1 MKKLTQFSLVL
12 FLLIASC
19 GYLMAQNFAP
29 WDKAPNMVNVKT
41 PVYEGNNNNPL
52 DNTGYGTDAYTSP
65 YPFISMPIPAG
76 TPWTTLYAGNGIWLA
91 GADIDETTG
100 MYYGCSYIGSLG
112 QSNLVTVD
120 LTTGVPT
127 TVAAITGISQ
137 YPVALAYNVV
147 TDTWY
152 YGETDG
158 TTSQLYTL
166 DISTGVATLVGTIF
180 SGQLIAIAID
190 CEGNAYGE
198 EMNTDQLYS
207 IDLSTGVGTAIGYMG
222 FNCTY
227 AQDADFD
234 ASTGILYLASY
245 DSNTGTAA
253 LRTCDTNTGA
263 TTVVVS
269 WPGTELTGFAI
280 DNTCEVCPV
289 GAPSNPDPPNGQTG
303 VGLTGNTLTWTNG
316 SGTTEIELW
325 FGPVGSL
332 AMVYSG
338 TPITSYALGTL
349 EYGTTYGWKV
359 KDGDGTCFT
368 SGPTWTFST
377 IPNPNLVIDTII
389 VNVGN
394 AQYWTGNTDGAT
406 KVDGEINTVYPN
418 VGWAVF
424 DVSGFPPST
433 SAVDAIQFYGYVNA
447 TNWPYWSA
455 TPMGSV
461 NPVTADAATI
471 YSMVNSGYNQGTA
484 YIYSDESSGFSV
496 GWHDYP
502 LEAGANADLLAAL
515 ANGWFAMGFIDRDF
529 SSSYYVNFDGWTQTN
544 PPYLEVIYEY
554 IIPVELTSFTAK
566 ANESQVELSWITAT
580 ETNNQGFEVQRSN
593 GGEFEPIAFVQGNG
607 TTTEVH
613 AYSYTDKDVTVGTY
627 SYRLKQVD
635 FDGTFEYSNVIEAE
649 VPAPTVFA
657 LEQNYPNP
665 FNPSTT
671 INFKLA
677 VDSKVSLKVFDVLGQ
692 EVATLL
698 NGNFV
703 AGSHTVNFNASALNS
718 GVYMYR
724 IEATGN
730 NGTNFTSVKKMILT
744 K

>member
-1 MKKLTQFSLVL
+1 MKKVTQLFLVL
-12 FLLIASC
+12 FLLFAWC

-29 WDKAPNMVNVKT
+29 YGAAPNTGNLKH
-41 PVYEGNNNNPL
+41 PVYEGTSNPL
-52 DNTGYGTDAYTSP
+52 VNTGYAQDAIGTG
-65 YPFISMPIPAG
+65 YPFVSMPIPAG
-76 TPWTTLYAGNGIWLA
+76 TPWTVLNPSNAVWLA
-91 GADIDETTG
+91 GADIDETNG
-100 MYYGCSYIGSLG
+100 NYYGCSYIGLA
-112 QSNLVTVD
+112 QSNLVQVD
-120 LTTGVPT
+120 LTTGTPT
-127 TVAAITGISQ
+127 IVAPITGISA
-137 YPVALAYNVV
+137 YPVALAYNTV
-147 TDTWY
+147 TNTWY
-152 YGETDG
+152 FGETDG
-158 TTSQLYTL
+158 TTSKLYTL
-166 DISTGVATLVGTIF
+166 NIATGAATLVGTIF

-190 CEGNAYGE
+190 CNGFAYGE

-269 WPGTELTGFAI
+269 WPGTEPTGFAI
-280 DNTCEVCPV
+280 DNLCNPCPV
-289 GAPSNPDPPNGQTG
+289 GAPSNPYPPNGQTG
-303 VGLTGNTLTWTNG
+303 VGLTGNTATWTNG
-316 SGTTEIELW
+316 SGTTEIELY
-325 FGPVGSL
+325 FGPLGSL
-332 AMVYSG
+332 AQVYAGS
-338 TPITSYALGTL
+338 PITSFALPTL
-349 EYGTTYGWKV
+349 EYGTTYGWYV

-368 SGPTWTFST
+368 YGPTWTFTT
-377 IPNPNLVIDTII
+377 IPNPNLVIDTVI
-389 VNVGN
+389 VHPMS
-394 AQYWTGNTDGAT
+394 AQYWTGATDGAT
-406 KVDGEINTVYPN
+406 KTDGEINTIYPN
-418 VGWAVF
+418 VGWAVY

-433 SAVDAIQFYGYVNA
+433 DAVDAIQFFGYVNA

-471 YSMVNSGYNQGTA
+471 YAQVNSGYNQGTA
-484 YIYSDESSGFSV
+484 YIYSDESSGFAV

-502 LEAGANADLLAAL
+502 LEAGATTDLLNAL
-515 ANGWFAMGFIDRDF
+515 SQGWFAMGFIDRDF
-529 SSSYYVNFDGWTQTN
+529 SSSFYLNFDGWSQTN
-544 PPYLEVIYEY
+544 PPYLVVIYEY
-554 IIPVELTSFTAK
+554 IVPVELTSFTAK
-566 ANESQVELSWITAT
+566 TSDGSVELSWITAT

-593 GGEFEPIAFVQGNG
+593 GGEFEAIAFVDGHG
-607 TTTEVH
+607 TTTETN
-613 AYSYTDKDVTVGTY
+613 AYSYTDKNLVAGAY

-635 FDGTFEYSNVIEAE
+635 FDGTFEYSNVVEVD
-649 VPAPTVFA
+649 VPAPAVFA
-657 LEQNYPNP
+657 LDQNYPNP
-665 FNPSTT
+665 FNPSTK
-671 INFKLA
+671 INFRLA

-698 NGNFV
+698 NGDFV
-703 AGSHTVNFNASALNS
+703 AGSHTVNFNASGLNS

-730 NGTNFTSVKKMILT
+730 DGTNFTSVKKMILT

>member
-12 FLLIASC
+12 FLLVASC

-29 WDKAPNMVNVKT
+29 WDKAPNTFTGKRPT
-41 PVYEGNNNNPL
+41 YTQPSNPL
-52 DNTGYGTDAYTSP
+52 ANTGYGTDAYTTP

-100 MYYGCSYIGSLG
+100 LYYGCSYIGSLG
-112 QSNLVTVD
+112 QSNLVNVD

-127 TVAAITGISQ
+127 TVAPITGISQ
-137 YPVALAYNVV
+137 YPVALAYNAA
-147 TDTWY
+147 TNTWY

-158 TTSQLYTL
+158 TTSRLYTL
-166 DISTGVATLVGTIF
+166 DIATGVATFVGTIF

-190 CEGNAYGE
+190 CNGMAYGE

-207 IDLSTGVGTAIGYMG
+207 IDLTTGVGTAIGYLG

-253 LRTCDTNTGA
+253 LRTCDTNTGS

-280 DNTCEVCPV
+280 DNTCGPPCPAGKATNPNPAT
-289 GAPSNPDPPNGQTG
+289 GATNVDINLSQ
-303 VGLTGNTLTWTNG
+303 VSWTNG
-316 SGTTEIELW
+316 AGVTQIDVW
-325 FGPVGSL
+325 FEGSL
-332 AMVYSG
+332 VYSG
-338 TPITSYALGTL
+338 APVTTWNITPTPL
-349 EYGTTYGWKV
+349 EYNTTYHWKVDSKNDTCTTYG
-359 KDGDGTCFT
+359 DN
-368 SGPTWTFST
+368 WTFT
-377 IPNPNLVIDTII
+377 TMQNPNLVEWCDYFASLSNWTVVGPNGMTNWSASNTMTAGGTPPEMYMSWSPSFVGLSTCRSVVIPDFPNNVSVDYYFRFYLDWYADPSGVVTVGITYDGGST
-389 VNVGN
+389 VNNLYTVSDPTGSVGPL
-394 AQYWTGNTDGAT
+394 
-406 KVDGEINTVYPN
+406 E
-418 VGWAVF
+418 
-424 DVSGFPPST
+424 VSGSFMTPASG
-433 SAVDAIQFYGYVNA
+433 SENLQIEVAYNGDSFNINWIAFDDMCLDYV
-447 TNWPYWSA
+447 
-455 TPMGSV
+455 V
-461 NPVTADAATI
+461 
-471 YSMVNSGYNQGTA
+471 
-484 YIYSDESSGFSV
+484 
-496 GWHDYP
+496 
-502 LEAGANADLLAAL
+502 
-515 ANGWFAMGFIDRDF
+515 
-529 SSSYYVNFDGWTQTN
+529 
-544 PPYLEVIYEY
+544 
-554 IIPVELTSFTAK
+554 PVELTSFTAK
-566 ANESQVELSWITAT
+566 AYANEVQLSWITAT
-580 ETNNQGFEVQRSN
+580 ETNNQGFEVQRSKD
-593 GGEFEPIAFVQGNG
+593 GEFQTIAFVSGNG
-607 TTTEVH
+607 TTTETH
-613 AYSYTDKDVTVGTY
+613 AYAYTDKDVNAGSY

-635 FDGTFEYSNVIEAE
+635 FDGTFEYSKVVE
-649 VPAPTVFA
+649 VEVSVPTVFA

-671 INFKLA
+671 INFSLP

-692 EVATLL
+692 EVANLV
-698 NGNFV
+698 NGNLV
-703 AGSHTVNFNASALNS
+703 AGLHKVNFNASALNS